1 VPEREFS
8 CSKCGAK
15 LKFQPGTDHLL
26 CPYCGRQNQIE
37 SQSPPIEELDYEAA
51 LRKFEGQAETVDRVE
66 VTCQACAA
74 RVQMADNVSSAKCPF
89 CGTPIVAT
97 ERTVKLIKP
106 GGVLPFGLD
115 ERKAREA
122 LGSWIGGRWFAPND
136 LKRSARV
143 DAGVSG
149 VYMPFWTYD
158 CKATTQ
164 YTGQRGDHYY
174 VTESYTT
181 TENGRPVVRTR
192 QVQRTRW
199 SPAAGT
205 VRNVFDDVLVC
216 ASRSISVDGL
226 ASLAPWDLKA
236 LVPYTDEYLSGF
248 KAETYTLQLKDGF
261 GVAREIMAPTIDRT
275 IRADIGGDVQ
285 QVSSARSAYNDITY
299 KHMLLPVWVC
309 AYRWNNKAYQILI
322 NARTGEVFGER
333 PYSAWKI
340 AMLVAAILVAVLV
353 IVLFARSG

>member
-1 VPEREFS
+1 MPEREFP
-8 CSKCGAK
+8 CIQCGAK
-15 LKFQPGTDHLL
+15 LKFQPGTEHLL
-26 CPYCGRQNQIE
+26 CPYCGTKNDIVSE
-37 SQSPPIEELDYEAA
+37 SPPVEELDYEAA
-51 LRKFEGQAETVDRVE
+51 LAKFQGQAETVDRVE

-74 RVQMADNVSSAKCPF
+74 HVQMPESVSSSKCPF

-97 ERTVKLIKP
+97 GKSVKLIKP
-106 GGVLPFGLD
+106 GGILPFGLD

-136 LKRSARV
+136 LKRNARV

-149 VYMPFWTYD
+149 VYVPFWTYD

-205 VRNVFDDVLVC
+205 VGNVFDDVLVC
-216 ASRSISVDGL
+216 AARSIPVERL
-226 ASLAPWDLKA
+226 ESLAPWDLKA

-248 KAETYTLQLKDGF
+248 KAETYTLQLKEGF

-275 IRADIGGDVQ
+275 IRADIGGDEQ
-285 QVSSARSAYNDITY
+285 RVSSSRSVYDGITY
-299 KHMLLPVWVC
+299 KHVLLPVWVC

-340 AMLVAAILVAVLV
+340 AALVTAIVIAVVV
-353 IVLFARSG
+353 IVLLARSR